1 MKGFLMKQTK
11 LTFLGFVTLCMFAVS
26 CSDTTSVLP
35 IGDEI
40 KQMDKIERVSVR
52 TSNSIT
58 SYNEGED
65 YSFTEVEGGY
75 LLLKDQKF
83 EGDVI
88 IHSFNF
94 VNARE
99 ISIRHNLNSVILYY

>member
-52 TSNSIT
+52 TLNSIT

-65 YSFTEVEGGY
+65 YSFTEVNDGY
-75 LLLKDQKF
+75 LLLKFDRN
-83 EGDVI
+83 VI
-88 IHSFNF
+88 IHSFNL